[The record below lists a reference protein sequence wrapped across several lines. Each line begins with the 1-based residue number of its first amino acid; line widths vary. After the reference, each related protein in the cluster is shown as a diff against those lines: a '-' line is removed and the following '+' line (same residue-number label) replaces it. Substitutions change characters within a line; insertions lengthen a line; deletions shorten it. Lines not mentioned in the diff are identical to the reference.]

1 MDMSMQAVCFYSKSY
16 LHTSEIMSYHI
27 KIILHTVDYDGF

>member
-1 MDMSMQAVCFYSKSY
+1 MDMSMQAVYFYIKSY

-27 KIILHTVDYDGF
+27 KIILYTGDYDGF

>member
-1 MDMSMQAVCFYSKSY
+1 MQAVCFYSKSY

-27 KIILHTVDYDGF
+27 KIILYTGDYDGF